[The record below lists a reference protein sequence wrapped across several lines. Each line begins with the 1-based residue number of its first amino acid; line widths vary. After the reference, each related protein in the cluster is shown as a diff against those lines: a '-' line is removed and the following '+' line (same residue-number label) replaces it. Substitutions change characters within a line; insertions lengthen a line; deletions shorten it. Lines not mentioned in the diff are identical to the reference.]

1 MNARRTLRHLS
12 AIVLLTCL
20 AAAAPAVAADWEGGR
35 WLLGFDI
42 VSSTVGANED
52 ANDLFIEETAPG
64 AGMQIGY
71 LFTPNF
77 QLRLFVAAAEHETS
91 DPDVKILFGG
101 GTLDAVYLFRAGQKV
116 RPYVFGGLGGFSL
129 ESQQADLL
137 YEAEGPGMALGGGVH
152 VMLGRKVSLH
162 GALRYEAINWD
173 KVTATYDGPGGS
185 ASVTVPV
192 DEEGT
197 AGKVLVG
204 IVFWL

>member
-1 MNARRTLRHLS
+1 MNARRTLQHLF
-12 AIVLLTCL
+12 ALTLLTSL
-20 AAAAPAVAADWEGGR
+20 AAAPPAAAADGDGGR
-35 WLLGFDI
+35 WLFGFDA

-52 ANDLFIEETAPG
+52 AAAVLIEETAPG
-64 AGMQIGY
+64 AGLQIGY

-77 QLRLFVAAAEHETS
+77 QLRLFAAVAEHETS
-91 DPDVKILFGG
+91 DPDVKIQVGG
-101 GTLDAVYLFRAGQKV
+101 STLDAVYLFRAGRKV
-116 RPYVFGGLGGFSL
+116 RPYVFGGLGGFTV

-137 YEAEGPGMALGGGVH
+137 YKAEGPGMALGGGVH

-162 GALRYEAINWD
+162 GALRFEAINWD
-173 KVTATYDGPGGS
+173 KVTATYSGSGGS

-204 IVFWL
+204 VVFWL

>member
-1 MNARRTLRHLS
+1 MNARCIPRHMT
-12 AIVLLTCL
+12 AIALLTCFV
-20 AAAAPAVAADWEGGR
+20 AAAPAAAADWEGGR
-35 WLLGFDI
+35 WLLGLDA
-42 VSSTVGANED
+42 VSSTIGANED
-52 ANDLFIEETAPG
+52 AADLLIDETAPG
-64 AGMQIGY
+64 AGLQIGY

-77 QLRLFVAAAEHETS
+77 QLRLFAASAEHETS
-91 DPDVKILFGG
+91 DPDVKIRFGG

-152 VMLGRKVSLH
+152 VMLSRKVSLH

>member
-1 MNARRTLRHLS
+1 MSARRIPQCLS
-12 AIVLLTCL
+12 VTALIACL
-20 AAAAPAVAADWEGGR
+20 AAAAPAAAEGDFGGR
-35 WLLGFDI
+35 WLLGFDA

-52 ANDLFIEETAPG
+52 AAVLLIEETAPG
-64 AGMQIGY
+64 VGLQIGY

-77 QLRLFVAAAEHETS
+77 QLRLFAAAAEHETS
-91 DPDVKILFGG
+91 DPDVKIQVGG

-116 RPYVFGGLGGFSL
+116 RPYVFGGLGGFTV

-137 YEAEGPGMALGGGVH
+137 YKAEGPGMALGGGVH

-204 IVFWL
+204 VVFWL

>member
-1 MNARRTLRHLS
+1 MNARRTLRHVT
-12 AIVLLTCL
+12 AIVLLICL
-20 AAAAPAVAADWEGGR
+20 AAAAPAAAEGDFGGR

-52 ANDLFIEETAPG
+52 AATLFIEETAPG
-64 AGMQIGY
+64 AGLQIGY

-77 QLRLFVAAAEHETS
+77 QVRLFAAAAEHETS
-91 DPDVKILFGG
+91 DPDVKIRVGG
-101 GTLDAVYLFRAGQKV
+101 GTFDAVYLFRAGQKV
-116 RPYVFGGLGGFSL
+116 RPYVFGGLGGFTV

-137 YEAEGPGMALGGGVH
+137 YKAEGPGMALGGGVH
-152 VMLGRKVSLH
+152 VMLSRKVSLH

-173 KVTATYDGPGGS
+173 KVTATYEGSGGS
-185 ASVTVPV
+185 TSVTVPV

-204 IVFWL
+204 VVFWL